1 MCENGLIS
9 FEDSNNSCDYP
20 TDKKNY
26 TAYLIVGFFGE
37 DVQLNPNCTESP
49 YANYDERSTYDENG
63 CFNESSKTVMD
74 YFHIEPTHIFVSTWH
89 GIQNGIGTVSVL
101 FHSLLVQ

>member
-20 TDKKNY
+20 TDLKES
-26 TAYLIVGFFGE
+26 TARLIVSFFGE
-37 DVQLNPNCTESP
+37 DVQLDPNCTESP
-49 YANYDERSTYDENG
+49 YAYYDERSTYDENG
-63 CFNESSKTVMD
+63 CFNLSSETVKA
-74 YFHIEPTHIFVSTWH
+74 YLHIEATPIFVSTWH

-101 FHSLLVQ
+101 LHSLLVQ